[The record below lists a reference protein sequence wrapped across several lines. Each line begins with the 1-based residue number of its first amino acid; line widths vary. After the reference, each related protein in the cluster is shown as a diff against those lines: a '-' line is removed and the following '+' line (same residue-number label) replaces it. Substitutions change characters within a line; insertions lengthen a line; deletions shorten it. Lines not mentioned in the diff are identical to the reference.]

1 MLQQIGDQ
9 RPTAGVADTDERTA
23 TARRDGQTVQ
33 QNPRAGQSAE
43 AIRHLRMHDPKAIP
57 LAEDEQTAHGGIEMG
72 WWILV
77 VVVVGIAAWA
87 VCAVLGMRRVID
99 QEDLRDLEDVQ

>member
-1 MLQQIGDQ
+1 
-9 RPTAGVADTDERTA
+9 
-23 TARRDGQTVQ
+23 
-33 QNPRAGQSAE
+33 
-43 AIRHLRMHDPKAIP
+43 
-57 LAEDEQTAHGGIEMG
+57 MG